1 MKNVA
6 GYSCLIS
13 TSLVIRGLKDVV
25 KIEMLQDQIQEML
38 GDYECKIRRKS
49 SARFGKILLIS
60 AALSRVDKK
69 VVEEVFFKNNMGCV
83 PVGNILANMH
93 LCYGNSEIRARCE
106 NLNY

>member
-6 GYSCLIS
+6 GYSCLIF

-38 GDYECKIRRKS
+38 GDYECIS